1 MEFWLITNNE
11 KVNDAY
17 ADQCDVLFVVGTD
30 RDVMRKVRDLV
41 HEGYSLLTHP
51 LSGSLKPGETPF
63 RSVLVDKTK
72 KDSVDDFSLNLI
84 ETCIQALDKFRVR
97 YEHLSEQKLEDF
109 RHVDLSIIE
118 SAIPTAMADRT
129 RAVGVDRNGA

>member
-1 MEFWLITNNE
+1 MEFWLVTNNE

-17 ADQCDVLFVVGTD
+17 ADKCDVLFVDGTD
-30 RDVMRKVRDLV
+30 RDVMKTIRDLV
-41 HEGYSLLTHP
+41 HKGHSLLTHP

-72 KDSVDDFSLNLI
+72 KQAVDPFSLDLI
-84 ETCIQALDKFRVR
+84 ETCIQALQKFRVR
-97 YEHLSEQKLEDF
+97 YENLPERKLEDF

-129 RAVGVDRNGA
+129 RVVGVDRNGA